1 MILQTSK
8 DDLKVIPIKNGLLR
22 MGRPGVKPL
31 EPGKMLYYIWH
42 ERTGLYYGICY
53 TDQDYALKLAREIAG
68 PRDMKDVAMAW
79 VPEAKHCKHSY
90 RTED

>member
-1 MILQTSK
+1 MT
-8 DDLKVIPIKNGLLR
+8 DYCKVIPIKNGLLR
-22 MGRPGVKPL
+22 MSGRGIKPL

-42 ERTGLYYGICY
+42 EKTNLYYHICY
-53 TDQDYALKLAREIAG
+53 VDQAYALHVASTLAI

-90 RTED
+90 KKED